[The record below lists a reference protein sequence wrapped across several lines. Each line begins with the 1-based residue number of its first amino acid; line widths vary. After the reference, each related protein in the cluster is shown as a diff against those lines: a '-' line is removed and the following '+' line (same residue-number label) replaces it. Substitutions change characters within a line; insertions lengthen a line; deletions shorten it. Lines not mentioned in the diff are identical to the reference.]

1 MHSKLVTM
9 NRQRP
14 LHFLVVTYPVQG
26 HINPALHLATRL
38 IQIAGAHITFSTA
51 VSAHRRMFPFSAA
64 PDQEIEDGL
73 ISYIPFSDGYDDG
86 FHGYHSRPEV
96 DNFMS
101 RSMQIASENLSTL
114 VASLAARGR
123 PVTFIIYTLFSPW
136 VVGVARHHG
145 IPSILYWIQ
154 SATVF
159 AIYYHYFHGYDG
171 LVAAHRS
178 EPLFTVRLPGLPPLH
193 IRDLPSLL
201 TISADDLLYSS
212 LTTVRQVFAAAD
224 SEKAWPRPRVLL
236 NSFDELEVDGLA
248 AVDDEVDVI
257 TVGPLLP
264 SESTRDKNAEKLT
277 LAADLFEPDRKA
289 YMEWLDTKPERS
301 VVYVSFG
308 SLFVARKKQLEEIL
322 LGLKE
327 CGRQYLLVV
336 RKDNRGEGVEL
347 VEEENGMVV
356 EWCSQT
362 RVLSHPSVG
371 CFVTHCGWNSSLES
385 LACGVP
391 TVAVPQKWDQRMN
404 AWMAEAAWETGIR
417 GELNEEGVLEGSEL
431 RRCLEVVMGEGE
443 VGVEIRRRAEIW
455 RNNVREAIKDG
466 GSSDRN
472 LKAFVEEVI
481 RKAAE

>member
-1 MHSKLVTM
+1 MHSKLITM

-26 HINPALHLATRL
+26 HINPAIHLANRL
-38 IQIAGAHITFSTA
+38 IQIAGARITFSTA
-51 VSAHRRMFPFSAA
+51 VSAHRRMFPSSAT
-64 PDQEIEDGL
+64 PDQEVEDGL
-73 ISYIPFSDGYDDG
+73 ISYIPFSDGYDAG

-96 DNFMS
+96 DHFMS
-101 RSMQIASENLSTL
+101 RSKHIASENLSSL
-114 VASLAARGR
+114 VARLTARGR
-123 PVTFIIYTLFSPW
+123 PVTFVIYTLFSPW
-136 VVGVARHHG
+136 VAGVARDHG

-159 AIYYHYFHGYDG
+159 AIYFHYFHGYDG

-178 EPLFTVRLPGLPPLH
+178 EPLFTVRLPGLRPFH

-212 LTTVRQVFAAAD
+212 LTTVREVFAAAE
-224 SEKAWPRPRVLL
+224 SEKAWPRPTVLV
-236 NSFDELEVDGLA
+236 NSFDTLEVDGLA
-248 AVDDEVDVI
+248 AVDDEVNVI

-264 SESTRDKNAEKLT
+264 SACTRDRDAEELT
-277 LAADLFEPDRKA
+277 SATDLFKSDRKA

-308 SLFVARKKQLEEIL
+308 SLITPRKKQLEEIS

-327 CGRQYLLVV
+327 CGRPYLLVV
-336 RKDNRGEGVEL
+336 RKDNPREGVEL
-347 VEEENGMVV
+347 VDGENGMVV

-385 LACGVP
+385 LAYGVP
-391 TVAVPQKWDQRMN
+391 TVAVPQMWDQRMN
-404 AWMAEAAWETGIR
+404 ACMAEEAWGTGIR
-417 GELNEEGVLEGSEL
+417 GELNEEGVLEASEF

-443 VGVEIRRRAEIW
+443 LGVEIRRQAEVW
-455 RNNVREAIKDG
+455 RDNAREAMGDG

-472 LKAFVEEVI
+472 LRAFVEEVM
-481 RKAAE
+481 RKATE